1 MPTAAS
7 VQYALMKMGWRAGI
21 LQIPVWFLATV
32 LLFLD
37 PTDFTEPDVL
47 LLEAASAMM
56 CSDGRDGGR
65 R

>member
-1 MPTAAS
+1 
-7 VQYALMKMGWRAGI
+7 MKMGWRAGI